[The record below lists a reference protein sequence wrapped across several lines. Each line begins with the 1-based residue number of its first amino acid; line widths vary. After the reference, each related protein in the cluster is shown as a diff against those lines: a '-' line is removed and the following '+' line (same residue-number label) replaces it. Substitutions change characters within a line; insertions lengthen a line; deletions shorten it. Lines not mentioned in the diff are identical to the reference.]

1 MNKFELSFAPS
12 LRSVLHKWSS
22 DWPHCN
28 GSQANQM
35 NGIFCYKCPYLFH
48 FHALIL
54 YQLYIHFCILMKITW
69 NSQNMEK
76 FQVEM
81 LSKETISATMS
92 RAPKEGRA
100 VKRGLNSSY
109 QVLNVIQLEILAIM
123 SQYMCFNV
131 VAALQLHTTFMNYD
145 RLRTTS
151 GHSSNLCSF

>member
-1 MNKFELSFAPS
+1 
-12 LRSVLHKWSS
+12 
-22 DWPHCN
+22 
-28 GSQANQM
+28 
-35 NGIFCYKCPYLFH
+35 
-48 FHALIL
+48 
-54 YQLYIHFCILMKITW
+54 
-69 NSQNMEK
+69 MEK

-100 VKRGLNSSY
+100 VKRGLYSSY
-109 QVLNVIQLEILAIM
+109 RVLNVTQLEILAIM
-123 SQYMCFNV
+123 SQYMCFNI